1 MLSYGQFI
9 CAKMQYI
16 CEDKMLEIKRV
27 EDCCGCNACYN
38 ACPKNLIEMK
48 MNEHGFAYPVINESL
63 CTKCGRC
70 VAVCPLKNK
79 SKDSSPLRVIGAKN
93 KSEDVRK
100 TSSSGGT
107 FFELAKQVIL
117 KGGIVYGCALNEDM
131 VAYHTSA
138 EDEEGLKKFKS
149 SKYVQS
155 EIGDIYKQVKANL
168 NNDREVLFSGTPCQ
182 VAGLKNYLGK
192 EYENLLL
199 IDLLCHGVPSPKLF
213 KDYLEMLSK
222 KYKGKPI
229 SVNFRQKKKGWK
241 RLYFEVLFDN
251 GKRYYEFSGYDRY
264 MALFLHNI
272 SLRPACYE
280 CKLACV
286 ERQGDIT
293 LGDFWGI
300 GKKYPELDD
309 DKGISLILL
318 NTKKG
323 QNAFSEIEDKL
334 NVFES
339 DLEIAKAGQLTLT
352 RPSKKNDKHE
362 EFYELYAKNGVK
374 TATETYVKVPGTIKR
389 IYYVVMRWGL
399 DLLRKIL
406 KKGY

>member
-1 MLSYGQFI
+1 
-9 CAKMQYI
+9 
-16 CEDKMLEIKRV
+16 MLEIKRF

-48 MNEHGFAYPVINESL
+48 INEHGFAYPVINESL

-70 VAVCPLKNK
+70 VAVCPIKNK
-79 SKDSSPLRVIGAKN
+79 SKDNSPLRVIGAKN
-93 KSEDVRK
+93 KCENVRK

-107 FFELAKQVIL
+107 FFELAKRVVS

-131 VAYHTSA
+131 VAYHVSA
-138 EDEEGLKKFKS
+138 EDEEGLKKFQS

-155 EIGDIYKQVKANL
+155 EIGDIYKQVRSNL
-168 NNDREVLFSGTPCQ
+168 NNGREVLFSGTPCQ

-229 SVNFRQKKKGWK
+229 SVNFRQKQKGWK
-241 RLYFEVLFDN
+241 RLYIEILFDN
-251 GKRYYEFSGYDRY
+251 GKRYYEFNGYDRY
-264 MALFLHNI
+264 MSLFLHNV

-280 CKLACV
+280 CKFACE

-323 QNAFSEIEDKL
+323 EEAFGEIEQ
-334 NVFES
+334 NFNIFES
-339 DLEIAKAGQLTLT
+339 DLETAKAGQLTLT

-362 EFYELYAKNGVK
+362 EFYELYAKKGVK
-374 TATETYVKVPGTIKR
+374 EATETYVKVPGTLKR
-389 IYYVVMRWGL
+389 TYYTVRRWAL
-399 DLLRKIL
+399 DILRKIL